1 MDTPYWHIYL
11 NDHRAGASGGTR
23 LARRL
28 AASNTPGPY
37 AEKLRDVADS
47 ISIDT
52 ATLDAIRDAWGVDGG
67 AVKRVGAIVME
78 RVGRLKMNG
87 HFLEYS
93 PLSRVLE
100 IEALMSGVQAKRQ
113 LWRSL
118 GSLTTTHPVL
128 ADFDF
133 VLLEKRGDE
142 QLAALEELHAWA
154 VSQVGS

>member
-11 NDHRAGASGGTR
+11 NDHRAGASGGAR
-23 LARRL
+23 LAHRL

-37 AEKLRDVADS
+37 AERLRDLANS
-47 ISIDT
+47 ISTDT
-52 ATLDAIRDAWGVDGG
+52 VELDAIRESWGVDGG
-67 AVKRVGAIVME
+67 TAKRLGAIVME
-78 RVGRLKMNG
+78 RVGRLKPNG
-87 HFLEYS
+87 HVLEYS

-118 GSLTTTHPVL
+118 RSLTTTHAAL
-128 ADFDF
+128 AGFDF
-133 VLLEKRGDE
+133 SLLEKRGDE
-142 QLAALEELHAWA
+142 QLAALEEFHAWA